1 MTFVEENNAS
11 LSIEASQTCVRIQ
24 KSKYIYICIYNVQ
37 TIHLIHSFLS
47 LWRLSL
53 RHISFYFTN
62 LVEIK
67 MASVRRRRLSARQI
81 RVIRVTQNLPI
92 SDDSEEEKTA

>member
-1 MTFVEENNAS
+1 
-11 LSIEASQTCVRIQ
+11 
-24 KSKYIYICIYNVQ
+24 
-37 TIHLIHSFLS
+37 
-47 LWRLSL
+47 
-53 RHISFYFTN
+53 
-62 LVEIK
+62 